1 MLSEENKSQFQEN
14 LLNWFVKFQ
23 RDFPWRRTSNPF
35 YVLLAEKLLQQ
46 TVARQTVVDAYSI
59 LVADYP
65 DPFSLSQAEI
75 RDIEDVIR
83 PLGFLYRAKEL
94 RSLAQELVD
103 RHNGQVPANLAD
115 LLALTGVGDYAA
127 RAVLSFAFRQDVPI
141 VDTNVAR
148 LLYRV
153 FGINEPL
160 PANPARKKF
169 LINLAQEMLPP
180 GKTREYNLA
189 VLDLCALVCKPQNPQ
204 CNQCPVRK
212 FCIYGL
218 SKGNVT

>member
-1 MLSEENKSQFQEN
+1 MLSEENKVQFQEN

-46 TVARQTVVDAYSI
+46 TVARQTVVDAYSKLI
-59 LVADYP
+59 TDYP

-75 RDIEDVIR
+75 EDIEDVIR

-103 RHNGQVPANLAD
+103 RHDGQIPANLAD

-127 RAVLSFAFRQDVPI
+127 RAVLSFAFRQVVPI

-148 LLYRV
+148 LLYRI

-160 PANPARKKF
+160 PANPARKKH
-169 LINLAQEMLPP
+169 LINLAQEMLPSK
-180 GKTREYNLA
+180 KTREYNF
-189 VLDLCALVCKPQNPQ
+189 DPSALQFHRQ
-204 CNQCPVRK
+204 SAQTSM
-212 FCIYGL
+212 G
-218 SKGNVT
+218 

>member
-1 MLSEENKSQFQEN
+1 MLSEEGKVQFQEN
-14 LLNWFVKFQ
+14 LLNWFVEFQ

-46 TVARQTVVDAYSI
+46 TVARQTVIDAYSKLI
-59 LVADYP
+59 TDYP
-65 DPFSLSQAEI
+65 DPFRLSQAKI
-75 RDIEDVIR
+75 QDIEDIIR

-103 RHNGQVPANLAD
+103 RHNGQIPTKLAD

-127 RAVLSFAFRQDVPI
+127 RAVLSFAFKQDVPI

-148 LLYRV
+148 LLHRV
-153 FGINEPL
+153 FGINDPL

-169 LINLAQEMLPP
+169 LINLAQEMLPL
-180 GKTREYNLA
+180 GKAREYNLA
-189 VLDLCALVCKPQNPQ
+189 ILDLCALVCKPQNPQ

-212 FCIYGL
+212 LCIYG
-218 SKGNVT
+218 SSNGNVT

>member
-1 MLSEENKSQFQEN
+1 MLSEEDKVQFQEN

-46 TVARQTVVDAYSI
+46 TVARQTVVDAYSKLI
-59 LVADYP
+59 ADYP
-65 DPFSLSQAEI
+65 DPFRLSQAEI

-103 RHNGQVPANLAD
+103 RHHGQIPTNLAD

-148 LLYRV
+148 LLHRI
-153 FGINEPL
+153 FGIKDPL

-169 LINLAQEMLPP
+169 LINLAQEILPP
-180 GKTREYNLA
+180 GKAREYNLA
-189 VLDLCALVCKPQNPQ
+189 LLDLCALVCKLQNPQ

-218 SKGNVT
+218 SNGNVT